1 VACSYS
7 DNSATETDYKYSDT
21 RIASCK
27 VGFAYLIPH
36 SSKKQ
41 LIVEVDRHNSTEF
54 DTVLEVEVKSVG
66 WRCSLG

>member
-27 VGFAYLIPH
+27 VGFAYSIHH

-41 LIVEVDRHNSTEF
+41 LIVEADRHNSAKIDTEL
-54 DTVLEVEVKSVG
+54 VVEVKSVD